1 MDWGVHFT
9 EEAAEMLLHIEDRR
23 IRKLLKERA
32 MRLSSHPDLQGKP
45 LGGDL
50 AGLRSVRAVGQ
61 RYRIVYELF
70 PEDHEIWVVT
80 VGLRRAGDRD
90 DVYEVTRHLR

>member
-1 MDWGVHFT
+1 MDWGVYFT
-9 EEAAEMLLHIEDRR
+9 EEAAEVLLRIEDRR
-23 IRKLLKERA
+23 IRRLLKERA
-32 MRLSSHPDLQGKP
+32 MRLSLHPELQGKP

-50 AGLRSVRAVGQ
+50 AGLRSIRAVGQ

-70 PEDHEIWVVT
+70 PEDHEVWVVT

-90 DVYEVTRHLR
+90 DVYEVAKHLR

>member
-9 EEAAEMLLHIEDRR
+9 EEAAKMLLPNEDRG

-32 MRLSSHPDLQGKP
+32 MRMSLHPDLQGKP

-50 AGLRSVRAVGQ
+50 AGLRSTRAMGQ
-61 RYRIVYELF
+61 RYRMVYELF
-70 PEDHEIWVVT
+70 PEDHEVWVVT
-80 VGLRRAGDRD
+80 VGLRRGIRSPAWQIHDPPG
-90 DVYEVTRHLR
+90 